1 MANKYHNKKIV
12 YNGMEFDSIKE
23 CNRYCELV
31 LLQRA
36 GKISDLEWQVKFQL
50 FKGDKNEETGERM
63 WPATYIA
70 DFVYTENGKTV
81 VEDCKGYRTDDYKL
95 KRKWM
100 REKYGIWVKET

>member
-1 MANKYHNKKIV
+1 MANKYHNKAIM
-12 YNGMEFDSIKE
+12 YNGMKFDSIKE

-36 GKISDLEWQVKFQL
+36 GKISDLQRQVKFQL

-70 DFVYTENGKTV
+70 DFVYTENGRKV
-81 VEDCKGYRTDDYKL
+81 VEDCKGFRTDDYKL